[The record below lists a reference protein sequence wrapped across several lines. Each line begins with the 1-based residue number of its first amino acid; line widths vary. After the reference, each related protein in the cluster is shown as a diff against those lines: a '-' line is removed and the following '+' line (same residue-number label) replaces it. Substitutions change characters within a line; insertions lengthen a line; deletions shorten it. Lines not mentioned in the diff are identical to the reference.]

1 MKVAAI
7 IPAYNE
13 EQTIGSVVEVV
24 RRVPEVNEVIV
35 VSDGSTDATARN
47 AAQAGAR
54 VIELPENVGKGGA
67 LTAGIAATDAEVL
80 LFLDADLVGLREDH
94 VYSLINPVLQGE
106 AQAVIGIL
114 DRGRLATDLAQ
125 KFAPRLSG
133 QRCLRRE
140 LLDGLHHLEMTRFGA
155 EVALNRHLRAQGVEE
170 KTVVLEDLTHVMKE
184 EKRGLVRG
192 MASRMK
198 MYWEIARVWT
208 RGNP

>member
-13 EQTIGSVVEVV
+13 EQTIGSVVQVV

-54 VIELPENVGKGGA
+54 VIELAENVGKGGA

-170 KTVVLEDLTHVMKE
+170 KMVVLEDLTHVMKE

-192 MASRMK
+192 IASRMK
-198 MYWEIARVWT
+198 MYWEIARVWI

>member
-94 VYSLINPVLQGE
+94 IYSLINPVLQGE

-155 EVALNRHLRAQGVEE
+155 EVALNRHLQAQGVEE
-170 KTVVLEDLTHVMKE
+170 KTVVLEGLTHVMKE